1 MCPIHETDLAEERW
15 SQAEWEHYELWE
27 KIEARA
33 RRIRRLWIAGA
44 VLAFFVLSAVPVV
57 LDRGIQWKA
66 LTASREFGQ
75 KVNSLKREAG
85 ERQQAFR
92 IRVHPSRALALTVA
106 WGPHCDSPMFLDSQD
121 LVLIESDPSRDRL
134 AWVAAERGREL
145 GIPGLLQEFC
155 FDPLHGSRQTPGD
168 GDLAAFMIGPVSDLA
183 PEQVAS
189 VLFHG
194 PTAEISF
201 E

>member
-33 RRIRRLWIAGA
+33 RRIRRLWIASA
-44 VLAFFVLSAVPVV
+44 VLGFFILSAVPVV
-57 LDRGIQWKA
+57 MERGVQWKA
-66 LTASREFGQ
+66 LKASREFGQ

-92 IRVHPSRALALTVA
+92 IRVHPSRPLALTVE
-106 WGPHCDSPMFLDSQD
+106 WGPHCDSPMFLEAQE
-121 LVLIESDPSRDRL
+121 LALIESDRSRDRL
-134 AWVAAERGREL
+134 GWVAAERGREL

-155 FDPLHGSRQTPGD
+155 FDPLHGSRQTPGEN
-168 GDLAAFMIGPVSDLA
+168 DLAAFMIGPVSELA

-189 VLFHG
+189 VLLHG